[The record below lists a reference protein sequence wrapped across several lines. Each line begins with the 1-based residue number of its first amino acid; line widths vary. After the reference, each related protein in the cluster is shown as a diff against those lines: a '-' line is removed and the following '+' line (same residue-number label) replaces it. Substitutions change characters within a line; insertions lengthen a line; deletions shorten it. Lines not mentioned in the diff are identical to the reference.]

1 MLDCIGSALCYIF
14 IFDPRFYL
22 LITGRLLEVG
32 IEEFVNGGKIVDF
45 EKIILSLYLQQV
57 IFFVV
62 EFLFALVAY
71 VFINLV

>member
-1 MLDCIGSALCYIF
+1 MLDCIGSSLCYIL

-22 LITGRLLEVG
+22 LISGRLLEVG
-32 IEEFVNGGKIVDF
+32 IEEFVNGGKIIDF

-57 IFFVV
+57 VFFVV

>member
-1 MLDCIGSALCYIF
+1 MIDCIGSALCYIF